1 MATFMMQ
8 LENPVK
14 YRDFTLELATEVVEE
29 FRNQAGTLLV
39 ALHKLQAIFGYVDE
53 AAMPMLAKLYNI
65 SRAEVHGVTS
75 FYHDFKRSKQGRYTI
90 KVCQAESC
98 QAMGSAQLTTA
109 IKAQLGCDFHE
120 TTADGNF
127 SLEPVYCLG
136 NCACSPNIMVD
147 KQTYGRVSTASFK
160 ALTKGLASKAAGA
173 Q

>member
-1 MATFMMQ
+1 MSQGFDDGPA
-8 LENPVK
+8 
-14 YRDFTLELATEVVEE
+14 RAILAAKSTMPGALLPILHDLQAEYGHVPDAVVP
-29 FRNQAGTLLV
+29 LV
-39 ALHKLQAIFGYVDE
+39 AE
-53 AAMPMLAKLYNI
+53 ALNL

-120 TTADGNF
+120 TTTDGNF

-160 ALTKGLASKAAGA
+160 ALTKGLASKAAGT